1 MAMLDTRR
9 DEPAFSWFAEEMGT
23 MLSLSFRGALDLA
36 VIDECAA
43 GLEEPLNGPE
53 QTILLDLAELSFADS
68 TGLRF
73 LIDTKR
79 KTDAAG
85 KKLVIG
91 RVSPP
96 VLKLFEMAG
105 LTSFFEYLEGHE
117 PSRTHCPL
125 CDAEVLVGSAT
136 CPRCGGELR
145 GDGSP
150 VDPG

>member
-1 MAMLDTRR
+1 MALVDTRR
-9 DEPAFSWFAEEMGT
+9 DEPAFSWIAEEFGS

-43 GLEEPLNGPE
+43 GLEEPLNGSE
-53 QTILLDLAELSFADS
+53 QTILLDLSELEFADS

-79 KTDAAG
+79 KTEASG

-105 LTSFFEYLEGHE
+105 LTSFFEYLDGHE
-117 PSRTHCPL
+117 PSRTRCAL
-125 CDAEVLVGSAT
+125 CDAEVLVGSSM
-136 CPRCGGELR
+136 CPRCGGDLG
-145 GDGSP
+145 GDP
-150 VDPG
+150 TKQ